1 MNRVGFLP
9 QFPWQVSWKKRGAEI
24 PKAEIGNRPV
34 KRHELLAEEIHMVEC
49 REEFSR
55 YLNRS
60 GRKGAAKSYP
70 SYLSSA
76 STKLGITIGPSTV
89 SCPADVEDIRSRLE
103 REGTTTRVD
112 NCVSALRAY
121 HEFVNGSPLQKSPK
135 QQDSEPTS
143 QEDARQRT
151 IAAIVRRQGQPEFR
165 NKLIR
170 AYEGQCAITGCTAR
184 EALEA
189 AHIEPYMGKSTNVV
203 ANGLL
208 LRADIHTLFDRGYI
222 SVDAQSMSVIVDTK
236 LEGTEYAELRGRR
249 IFKPRS
255 KADRPNRKALEKH
268 SQWAVGTRD
277 APTIDTRP

>member
-1 MNRVGFLP
+1 
-9 QFPWQVSWKKRGAEI
+9 
-24 PKAEIGNRPV
+24 
-34 KRHELLAEEIHMVEC
+34 MVEC

-60 GRKGAAKSYP
+60 GLKAAPKDYP
-70 SYLSSA
+70 KYLSYA
-76 STKLGITIGPSTV
+76 SRELGVTIGPSTI
-89 SCPADVEDIRSRLE
+89 SYPEDVEDIRSRLLE
-103 REGTTTRVD
+103 KRV
-112 NCVSALRAY
+112 NKKTVGNWVSAFKAY
-121 HEFVNGSPLQKSPK
+121 HKFVNGRPLQKPPK
-135 QQDSEPTS
+135 QPGSEPIN

-170 AYEGQCAITGCTAR
+170 AYEGRCAVTGCSAK

-189 AHIEPYMGKSTNVV
+189 AHIEPYMGKRSNVV

-222 SVDAQSMSVIVDTK
+222 SIDARSMSVIVDTK
-236 LEGTEYAELRGRR
+236 LEGTEYAELSGRR

-255 KADRPNRKALEKH
+255 KADRPTPKALEKH
-268 SQWAVGTRD
+268 SQWAAGTKD
-277 APTIDTRP
+277 APTIDTQH